1 MRTFL
6 RILLGCTPFVLGYLM
21 DKAILTFPLPLL
33 TVSLIFLG
41 VWALLSFLL
50 CRSRRSAFVSAC
62 VVQLPSLL
70 ALLLVLYQE
79 LVQGYYFMNP
89 LGWLPQLF
97 FLPVLPA
104 ASKICYSV
112 PQLAGTVTDLRVW
125 PAFIVG
131 FFLMLVVSWA
141 GGKLK
146 PKREK

>member
-1 MRTFL
+1 MMTAEVKKPTGRL
-6 RILLGCTPFVLGYLM
+6 ASRKNREMAANI
-21 DKAILTFPLPLL
+21 AS
-33 TVSLIFLG
+33 TV
-41 VWALLSFLL
+41 
-50 CRSRRSAFVSAC
+50 
-62 VVQLPSLL
+62 
-70 ALLLVLYQE
+70 LLVLYQE

-125 PAFIVG
+125 PAYIIG